1 MFHEIPLKVYL
12 IKLFERNISQCIL
25 AFKARIHCEI
35 FLSKNFM
42 RYVVSL
48 CKLLRNAY
56 GILFEAFHEIWKFWK
71 LIFRIFSSVKNFSM
85 GSYKPC
91 TRSYPPTS
99 THTHPH
105 PSTTSQKK
113 VTLTYTHPQRA
124 IKRSHSPTITQI
136 SQKIS
141 HSPTSTHTQP
151 KRSHSPTPTHTQA
164 KKGLTHPHAPT
175 PCQKRVTPIHT

>member
-1 MFHEIPLKVYL
+1 MFHEIPLKLYL

-56 GILFEAFHEIWKFWK
+56 DILFEAFHEIWKF
-71 LIFRIFSSVKNFSM
+71 FSM

-91 TRSYPPTS
+91 THSYPPTS

-113 VTLTYTHPQRA
+113 VTLTHTHPQRA
-124 IKRSHSPTITQI
+124 IKRSHSPTITHI

-141 HSPTSTHTQP
+141 HSPTSTHIQP
-151 KRSHSPTPTHTQA
+151 KRSHSPTPTHAQA
-164 KKGLTHPHAPT
+164 KKGLTHPYPPT